1 MSFDFDLAQQLA
13 LVAFGAPQRALEHFV
28 AIRVEGLEAEVFELE
43 LDRIHAEPVRD
54 RRVDV
59 ERLARDA
66 PLLLDGQRLDRPH
79 VVRPIRELDEDD
91 AQILRHREQHLA
103 EALGLRLGR
112 AVEAQMVDL
121 ADAVDEQRDVVA
133 EPLLDL
139 GQRARRVLD
148 DVVQQRRLDRAGV
161 EVQPGQYFGY
171 GDRMGDV
178 GIAVAPLLALVS
190 LGAEL
195 VGRTDARQVVARQ
208 VALELPHEPAEVVR
222 PPHRRHDAIERGGT
236 IVHGG

>member
-28 AIRVEGLEAEVFELE
+28 AIRVDSLEAEVFELE

-79 VVRPIRELDEDD
+79 VVGPIRELDEDD

-103 EALGLRLGR
+103 EALGLRLGG
-112 AVEAQMVDL
+112 AVEAQVIDL
-121 ADAVDEQRDVVA
+121 ADTIDEQRNVVA
-133 EPLLDL
+133 EPFLNL

-148 DVVQQRRLDRAGV
+148 DVVQQRGLDRAGV

-171 GDRMGDV
+171 RDRMRDV

-190 LGAEL
+190 LRAEL
-195 VGRTDARQVVARQ
+195 VGCTGCSAGRRSAGNARAD
-208 VALELPHEPAEVVR
+208 P
-222 PPHRRHDAIERGGT
+222 
-236 IVHGG
+236 